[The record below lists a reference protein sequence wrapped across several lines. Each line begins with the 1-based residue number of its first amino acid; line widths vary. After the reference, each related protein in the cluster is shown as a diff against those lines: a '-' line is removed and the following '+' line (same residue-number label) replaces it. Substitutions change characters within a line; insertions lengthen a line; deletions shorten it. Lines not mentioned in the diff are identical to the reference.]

1 MEQSLKRLHGGFL
14 SEEEIEKV
22 VKSIKE
28 QAVFDQKN
36 EITLEEKSEDELN
49 WIWF

>member
-1 MEQSLKRLHGGFL
+1 MEVLFQKI
-14 SEEEIEKV
+14 EIEKV

-36 EITLEEKSEDELN
+36 EITLEEKNEEWLN
-49 WIWF
+49 GIWF